1 MPPQLLG
8 SHHRQGPLFPSFL
21 PLAPLPTPWRAQVYL
36 TDCNATTPAFA
47 VAPKTNNPARYP
59 QLSDAK
65 EQLASS
71 YCEVPIFAK
80 AGTCLMYDTELFH
93 CRWDGETTAHRR
105 TMQEYFYREDRPSGT
120 LNLTLDPLDPPVQPN
135 SRLRSLHS
143 LMVRG
148 FVQT

>member
-1 MPPQLLG
+1 
-8 SHHRQGPLFPSFL
+8 
-21 PLAPLPTPWRAQVYL
+21 
-36 TDCNATTPAFA
+36 
-47 VAPKTNNPARYP
+47 
-59 QLSDAK
+59 
-65 EQLASS
+65 
-71 YCEVPIFAK
+71 
-80 AGTCLMYDTELFH
+80 MYDTELFH

-143 LMVRG
+143 LMLRG